1 MRVRPISQVLGLAW
15 LLASCI
21 EGGDDYDDAR
31 ARGDLGVGDFEY
43 GCLNSTDLT
52 CDESDHGLPIAIA
65 VGGRFDLKFE
75 TKSGPQPTVVAP
87 ASDFV
92 GTAAGGFQVRAPGTF
107 ALLAVNGNREVV
119 DLKHL
124 EGAEIEEIRVHEEGT
139 DLPSTTL
146 RLDRRQSVR
155 VVAVPYGI
163 RGVELGGALSYSW
176 SASDESLVSIETLS
190 ALNRVRLRA
199 GDKAGKTELQIEVG
213 GKLFVVE
220 VEVGAREAAS
230 DAGTGGADAGSDAQA
245 ASEDAGSAADGA
257 TNTVDDAAS
266 TDGGAP

>member
-1 MRVRPISQVLGLAW
+1 MRVRPISRVFGLAW
-15 LLASCI
+15 LLASCV
-21 EGGDDYDDAR
+21 EGDDDYEDAR
-31 ARGDLGVGDFEY
+31 ERGDLGVGDFEY
-43 GCLNSTDLT
+43 GCLNGTDLT

-65 VGGRFDLKFE
+65 VGGRFDLRFE
-75 TKSGPQPTVVAP
+75 TASGPQPTVIAP

-124 EGAEIEEIRVHEEGT
+124 QGAEIEEIRVQEDGS

-163 RGVELGGALSYSW
+163 RGVQLGGALSYSW
-176 SASDESLVSIETLS
+176 SSVDDSLISVETLA

-199 GDKAGKTELQIEVG
+199 GDKAGKTELQIDVG
-213 GKLFVVE
+213 GKVFSVAVE
-220 VEVGAREAAS
+220 IGTREATS
-230 DAGTGGADAGSDAQA
+230 DAGTGSDAQA
-245 ASEDAGSAADGA
+245 PSDVDAASAADGA
-257 TNTVDDAAS
+257 ASDGAAR